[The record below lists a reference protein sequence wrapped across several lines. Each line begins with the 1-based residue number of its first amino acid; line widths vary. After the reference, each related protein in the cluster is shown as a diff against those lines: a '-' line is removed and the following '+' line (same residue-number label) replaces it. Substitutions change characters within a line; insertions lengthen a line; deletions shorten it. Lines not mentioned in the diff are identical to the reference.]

1 MDEKKLIETKTG
13 GEEIYRGKILNVFKD
28 TVTLPN
34 GRGAFREYLR
44 HNGAV
49 GIVAVDDLGRV
60 CVERQYRYPINEVI
74 TEIPAGKRDTPDEDP
89 LEGAK
94 RELRE
99 ETGFTADRWRALGT
113 YYPAAA
119 YSSEKV
125 YLFLAEELHEGE
137 QELDE
142 GEFLNFEFVPL
153 GQLVEDVMNDKIPDG
168 KSQAAI
174 LRAAKLLE
182 K

>member
-1 MDEKKLIETKTG
+1 MDENKLIEIRTG
-13 GEEIYRGKILNVFKD
+13 GEEIYRGIILNLLKD

-34 GRGAFREYLR
+34 GRSASREYLK

-49 GIVAVDDLGRV
+49 GIVAVDAKGRV
-60 CVERQYRYPINEVI
+60 CVERQYRYPINEII

-99 ETGFTADRWRALGT
+99 ETGYTADSWRALGT

-125 YLFLAEELHEGE
+125 YLFLAEGLHEGE

-142 GEFLNFEFVPL
+142 GEFLNYEFVPL
-153 GQLVEDVMNDKIPDG
+153 SQLVEDVMNDKIPDG
-168 KSQAAI
+168 KSQAGI